1 MKKLIVIYYHDIVE
15 AGKGFSYQ
23 RVEKE
28 KFEQQMRYLRDHGY
42 QSILFQDMDKPL
54 PDHAVLITFDDG
66 FATVYENAAPI
77 MKKYGMKGNVYLPTK
92 YVEKKEDHF
101 MTWEMLKELCDS
113 EQFSVAAHTHSHVD
127 IRTLDT
133 KSMEKEMG
141 ISNRLLQ
148 ERLRVKT
155 KAFCMPYGKYDK
167 KSIALLKKVGGYRY
181 LFASFYGHA
190 REQKLG
196 TALIPRIGI
205 SNDDSME
212 VFQKKLEGKLNWK
225 GPIQRFRLFLANLQ
239 GERITQ
245 YDIE

>member
-1 MKKLIVIYYHDIVE
+1 MKLIVIYYHDIVE

-42 QSILFQDMDKPL
+42 QSILFENMDKPL
-54 PDHAVLITFDDG
+54 PDKAVLITFDDG
-66 FATVYENAAPI
+66 FTTVYENAAPT

-92 YVEKKEDHF
+92 YVEENEDHF

-113 EQFSVAAHTHSHVD
+113 EQFSVAAHTHTHVD
-127 IRTLDT
+127 IRTLDV
-133 KSMEKEMG
+133 KSMKAELET
-141 ISNRLLQ
+141 SNRLLQ
-148 ERLRVKT
+148 ERLGIET
-155 KAFCMPYGKYDK
+155 KSFCMPYGKYDK
-167 KSIALLKKVGGYRY
+167 SSIALLKDIGGYNY
-181 LFASFYGHA
+181 IFASFYGHGK
-190 REQKLG
+190 EKSLS

-205 SNDDSME
+205 SNDDSIE

-225 GPIQRFRLFLANLQ
+225 GSIQRFRLFLANRR

>member
-28 KFEQQMRYLRDHGY
+28 KFEQQMRYLKDHGY
-42 QSILFQDMDKPL
+42 QSILFEDMDKPL
-54 PDHAVLITFDDG
+54 PDKAILITFDDG

-92 YVEKKEDHF
+92 YVEENEKHF

-113 EQFSVAAHTHSHVD
+113 GQFSVAAHTHTHVD
-127 IRTLDT
+127 IRTLDAT
-133 KSMEKEMG
+133 NMKEEMG
-141 ISNRLLQ
+141 TSNRLLR
-148 ERLRVKT
+148 ERIGIET
-155 KAFCMPYGKYDK
+155 KSFCMPYGKYDK
-167 KSIALLKKVGGYRY
+167 KSIALLKRIGGYRY
-181 LFASFYGHA
+181 LFTSFYGHA
-190 REQKLG
+190 NERNLG

-225 GPIQRFRLFLANLQ
+225 GPIQRLRLFVANRK

-245 YDIE
+245 YDI